1 MTPTI
6 KTPESRTY
14 YVKMKDG
21 TTEKIQADVIQEPS
35 ISKLQA
41 VSKNISPSD
50 NKLFYV
56 LFLEDVEVAKYDQEA
71 VEGWRVAEQPIYA
84 INLT

>member
-6 KTPESRTY
+6 KTPKPRTY
-14 YVKMKDG
+14 HVKMKDG
-21 TTEKIQADVIQEPS
+21 TTEEIRADVIQEPS

-41 VSKNISPSD
+41 IEKRVSPSD
-50 NKLFYV
+50 NSLFYV

-71 VEGWRVAEQPIYA
+71 VEGWRVVE
-84 INLT
+84 

>member
-6 KTPESRTY
+6 KTPKPRTY
-14 YVKMKDG
+14 HIKMKDG
-21 TTEKIQADVIQEPS
+21 TTEEIRADVIQEPS

-41 VSKNISPSD
+41 VQKNVSPSD
-50 NKLFYV
+50 NRLFYV

-71 VEGWRVAEQPIYA
+71 VEGWRVVE
-84 INLT
+84 